1 MHAQDGQAG
10 RLRYRPELRGSRGKR
25 ADRLRHALPRTVA
38 LYVFLTLGAAIM
50 VVPFYWMLI
59 TSVREP
65 SAAFSTASIEWW
77 PSEFHWSNYAEAIRR
92 MAQDGMSFW
101 RLYGNSLLVAAIG
114 TFGQVLTSAMAAYA
128 FARLRFP
135 GRDRLFFGYLATMMI
150 PGSVTLVPVFAVVR
164 ALGWV
169 NTYYALIIPGI
180 FSPWGTFMLRQ
191 FFMSLPRELEESARI
206 DGAGLTEIFLRI
218 TLPLSKTALATLAT
232 FTFMGFWGSFMWPLI
247 VTVTPELR
255 TLPIGLTVFTQ
266 RYSTD
271 YSLLMAASVMAT
283 VPVIIVFL
291 FNQRYFIESI
301 KLQGIKG

>member
-1 MHAQDGQAG
+1 MKAF
-10 RLRYRPELRGSRGKR
+10 
-25 ADRLRHALPRTVA
+25 RTAA
-38 LYVFLTLGAAIM
+38 LYAFLTAGAVIM
-50 VVPFYWMLI
+50 VVPFYWMLV

-77 PSEFHWSNYAEAIRR
+77 PSEFHWENYADAIRR
-92 MAQDGMSFW
+92 MAADGMSFW
-101 RLYGNSLLVAAIG
+101 RLYGNSLFVAAVG
-114 TFGQVLTSAMAAYA
+114 TFGQVLTSSMAAYA
-128 FARLRFP
+128 FARLNFP
-135 GRDRLFFGYLATMMI
+135 GRERLFFAYLATMMI
-150 PGSVTLVPVFAVVR
+150 PGSVTLVPVFAVIR

-169 NTYYALIIPGI
+169 NTYYALIVPGI

-191 FFMSLPRELEESARI
+191 FFMSLPKELEESARI
-206 DGAGLTEIFLRI
+206 DGAGLTQIYLRI

-283 VPVIIVFL
+283 VPVILVFL

>member
-1 MHAQDGQAG
+1 
-10 RLRYRPELRGSRGKR
+10 
-25 ADRLRHALPRTVA
+25 
-38 LYVFLTLGAAIM
+38 M
-50 VVPFYWMLI
+50 VVPFYWMLV

-65 SAAFSTASIEWW
+65 SAAFSASTIEWW
-77 PSEFHWSNYAEAIRR
+77 PREFHWENYGEAIRR
-92 MAQDGMSFW
+92 MAADGMSFW
-101 RLYGNSLLVAAIG
+101 LLYGNSLFVAAVG
-114 TFGQVLTSAMAAYA
+114 TFGQVLTSSMAAYA
-128 FARLRFP
+128 FARLNFP
-135 GRDRLFFGYLATMMI
+135 GREKLFFGYLATMMI
-150 PGSVTLVPVFAVVR
+150 PGSVTLVPVFAVIR

-169 NTYYALIIPGI
+169 NSYYALIVPGI
-180 FSPWGTFMLRQ
+180 FSPWGVFMLRQ

-206 DGAGLTEIFLRI
+206 DGAGLGQIYLKI

-283 VPVIIVFL
+283 VPVILVFL

>member
-1 MHAQDGQAG
+1 MPCRPVRSGRRWEAVLTILSHA
-10 RLRYRPELRGSRGKR
+10 
-25 ADRLRHALPRTVA
+25 ALA
-38 LYVFLTLGAAIM
+38 FGAAIM
-50 VVPFYWMLI
+50 IVPFYWMVI
-59 TSVREP
+59 TSLSEP
-65 SAAFSTASIEWW
+65 GSAFSTSSIDWLPRTLRW
-77 PSEFHWSNYAEAIRR
+77 QNYEEAINR
-92 MAQDGMSFW
+92 MAADGMGFW
-101 RLYGNSLLVAAIG
+101 RLYANSLIVAAVG
-114 TFGQVLTSAMAAYA
+114 TFGQVLTSSMAAYA

-135 GRDRLFFGYLATMMI
+135 GREPLFVGYLATMMV

-169 NTYYALIIPGI
+169 NTYWALIVPGI

-191 FFMSLPRELEESARI
+191 FFLSLPRELEESARI
-206 DGAGLTEIFLRI
+206 DGASLTQIYTRV
-218 TLPLSKTALATLAT
+218 TLPLARTALATLAT

-266 RYSTD
+266 RYSTE

-283 VPVIIVFL
+283 LPAIVVFL

>member
-1 MHAQDGQAG
+1 MSSTTSARPRGQSEQTLAQLRLVVLYIALTAG
-10 RLRYRPELRGSRGKR
+10 
-25 ADRLRHALPRTVA
+25 AL
-38 LYVFLTLGAAIM
+38 IM
-50 VVPFYWMLI
+50 VVPFYWMTV
-59 TSVREP
+59 TSLREP
-65 SAAFSTASIEWW
+65 SAAFSTATIEWF
-77 PSEFHWSNYAEAIRR
+77 PKKLYWSNYAEAIAR
-92 MAQDGMSFW
+92 MAADGMSFW
-101 RLYGNSLLVAAIG
+101 RLYGNSLYVAAAG
-114 TFGQVLTSAMAAYA
+114 TFGQVVTSSMAAYA

-135 GRDRLFFGYLATMMI
+135 GRDQLFFGYLATMMI

-169 NTYYALIIPGI
+169 NSYYALIVPGI

-191 FFMSLPRELEESARI
+191 FFMSLPRELEESARM
-206 DGAGLTEIFLRI
+206 DGASLTQIYLKV
-218 TLPLSKTALATLAT
+218 TLPLAKTALATLAT

-283 VPVIIVFL
+283 VPVVIVFL

>member
-1 MHAQDGQAG
+1 MAG
-10 RLRYRPELRGSRGKR
+10 EVSSTTERIAGSRRSRSSNRR
-25 ADRLRHALPRTVA
+25 AIGGASQRAKMAA
-38 LYVFLTLGAAIM
+38 LYIGLTAGAVVM
-50 VVPFYWMLI
+50 VVPFYWMAL
-59 TSVREP
+59 TSLREP
-65 SAAFSTASIEWW
+65 GAAFASASIDWA
-77 PSEFHWSNYAEAIRR
+77 PRKLFWSNYPEAIAR
-92 MAQDGMSFW
+92 MAADGMSFW
-101 RLYGNSLLVAAIG
+101 RLYGNSLFVAALG
-114 TFGQVLTSAMAAYA
+114 TFGQVLTSSMAAYA

-135 GRDRLFFGYLATMMI
+135 GREPLFLGYLATMMI

-164 ALGWV
+164 ALSWV
-169 NTYYALIIPGI
+169 DTYYALIVPGI
-180 FSPWGTFMLRQ
+180 FSPWGTFLLRQ
-191 FFMSLPRELEESARI
+191 FFMSLPRELEESARM
-206 DGAGLTEIFLRI
+206 DGASLTQIYLRV
-218 TLPLSKTALATLAT
+218 TLPLAKTALATLAT

-283 VPVIIVFL
+283 VPVIVVFL